1 MTVPLAEYLVSP
13 QRITSAEFATDDEKY
28 LGLLARHSF
37 VIACRDSQHVLLD
50 ASQAMLPASA
60 LFESACDAIAHAG
73 WLPKPDAQTAENPKQ
88 G

>member
-13 QRITSAEFATDDEKY
+13 QRITSAEFASDVEKY
-28 LGLLARHSF
+28 LDLLARHPL

-50 ASQAMLPASA
+50 ASQAMSLASA
-60 LFESACDAIAHAG
+60 LFESACDAIARAE
-73 WLPKPDAQTAENPKQ
+73 WAPRPDAQTAENPKQ